1 MPESAVSEP
10 IEVAKEVHQSAPG
23 QTPKKSTKAFN
34 SFQIAQTQFDKVA
47 EYLGLDPA
55 TRELLRY
62 PLREFHFAIPIRMDD
77 GTVKVFRGFRVQ
89 HNDARGPGK
98 GGIRFHP
105 QETIDTVR
113 ALAMWMTWKCAVVDI
128 PLGGAKGGVICD
140 PHNLSARE
148 QEQICRGWV
157 RQIAKNIGPISDVPA
172 PDIMTNAQHMLW
184 ILDEFEHI
192 HGGRYPGFITG
203 KPVELGGSQGR
214 TEATGYG
221 VVFTLREALKE
232 LDIRPENTAASV
244 QGFGNVAQYAIE
256 LYHRVGGRVIAVSC
270 WDQAEQCSY
279 TYRKRE
285 GIDLQQLLSITDRFG
300 GINKS
305 RATELGYELL
315 PGDAWIQQKV
325 DILIP
330 AAIENQITGE
340 NVGRISPGVR
350 IIAEGANGP
359 TTPEADAQ
367 IRERDILLIPDF
379 LANAGGVTCSYF
391 EQVQSNMNYF
401 WEKDEVLG
409 KLDVKMTS
417 AYFAVSDLA
426 RREHLYMRDAAYA
439 IAIGRV
445 AKACHERG
453 WV

>member
-1 MPESAVSEP
+1 MLETLVKEPPTAVTEHAVPSE
-10 IEVAKEVHQSAPG
+10 APAR
-23 QTPKKSTKAFN
+23 KSKVFN
-34 SFQIAQTQFDKVA
+34 SFQIAQAQFDKVA
-47 EYLGLDPA
+47 EHLGLDPA
-55 TRELLRY
+55 TRDLLRF
-62 PLREFHFAIPIRMDD
+62 PLREFQFAIPVRMDD
-77 GTVKVFRGFRVQ
+77 GTVKIFRGFRVQ

-140 PHNLSARE
+140 PHNLSTHE

-157 RQIAKNIGPISDVPA
+157 RQIAKNVGPISDVPA
-172 PDIMTNAQHMLW
+172 PDVMTNAQHMLW

-203 KPVELGGSQGR
+203 KPVDMGGSLGR

-232 LDIRPENTAASV
+232 LAVRPENTTASV

-256 LYHRVGGRVIAVSC
+256 LYTRLGGRVVAVSC
-270 WDQAEQCSY
+270 WDQTDQCSY
-279 TYRKRE
+279 TYRKLD
-285 GIDLQQLLSITDRFG
+285 GVDLQQLLSVTDRFG
-300 GINKS
+300 GINKA
-305 RATELGYELL
+305 RAAELGYETL
-315 PGDAWIQQKV
+315 PGDAWIEQDV

-340 NVGRISPGVR
+340 NVSKISQRVR

-359 TTPEADAQ
+359 TAPEADAR
-367 IRERDILLIPDF
+367 IRERGILLIPDF

-401 WEKDEVLG
+401 WERDEVLG
-409 KLDVKMTS
+409 KLDVKMTA
-417 AYFAVSDLA
+417 AYYAVSELE
-426 RREHLYMRDAAYA
+426 RRGKLCMRDAAYA
-439 IAIGRV
+439 IAISRV
-445 AKACHERG
+445 AKACHDRG